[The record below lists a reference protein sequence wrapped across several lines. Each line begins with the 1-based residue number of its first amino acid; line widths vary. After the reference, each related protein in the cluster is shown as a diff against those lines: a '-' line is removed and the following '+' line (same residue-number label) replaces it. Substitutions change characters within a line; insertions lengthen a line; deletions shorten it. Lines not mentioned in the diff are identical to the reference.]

1 MEQNPDY
8 FYLELSHDEQELV
21 VDCNSRNELID
32 VKPAAYTPDSVDTRL
47 HSKICLPRG
56 PDDTIEVGTV
66 SKRLKDKDGNP
77 VGVRNDN
84 AALDTRLY
92 EVVWSDGTTEPLFS
106 NVIAENIYESAQGEH
121 TSNELFRDIIDH
133 RTTDAI
139 LKGDDAYNILP
150 NGTKQIKPT
159 TQGWQFCIQWSDGAT
174 DWVEMRDVKDSYPTQ
189 LAAYASRNKLSR
201 EPAFAWRIRQIQ
213 RQQRRNI
220 SKVKSKY
227 WSRTHKFGIEIP
239 KSVEEAILIDKRNG
253 NRLWQDAIE
262 KEMENI
268 FPAFTLYNGDPKE
281 LIGFQLIRC
290 HMIFDV
296 KLGENFRRKARFVA
310 GGHMTA
316 PPATLTYASV
326 VSRES
331 VRIAL
336 VLASLNNMIVLTADI
351 QNAYLHADCRERIY
365 IIAGKEFGSNHGK
378 TMIITKA
385 LYGLKSSGAAFWSLL
400 AEKLDEI
407 GYTASRGDPDVWFR
421 PIQKG
426 DRKYYEYVLVYVDDL
441 LVVSFNPMQTMDQ
454 LSATFKFKAGSIKT
468 PESFL
473 GEKLTLNT
481 NEGRNHWVISSAK
494 YIKAACDTVQSKM
507 EERHKIT
514 PYNEKELHTYR
525 LHIP

>member
-1 MEQNPDY
+1 M
-8 FYLELSHDEQELV
+8 
-21 VDCNSRNELID
+21 
-32 VKPAAYTPDSVDTRL
+32 
-47 HSKICLPRG
+47 
-56 PDDTIEVGTV
+56 
-66 SKRLKDKDGNP
+66 
-77 VGVRNDN
+77 
-84 AALDTRLY
+84 
-92 EVVWSDGTTEPLFS
+92 
-106 NVIAENIYESAQGEH
+106 
-121 TSNELFRDIIDH
+121 LFR
-133 RTTDAI
+133 
-139 LKGDDAYNILP
+139 
-150 NGTKQIKPT
+150 
-159 TQGWQFCIQWSDGAT
+159 S
-174 DWVEMRDVKDSYPTQ
+174 
-189 LAAYASRNKLSR
+189 
-201 EPAFAWRIRQIQ
+201 
-213 RQQRRNI
+213 
-220 SKVKSKY
+220 
-227 WSRTHKFGIEIP
+227 
-239 KSVEEAILIDKRNG
+239 
-253 NRLWQDAIE
+253 
-262 KEMENI
+262 
-268 FPAFTLYNGDPKE
+268 
-281 LIGFQLIRC
+281 
-290 HMIFDV
+290 
-296 KLGENFRRKARFVA
+296 KARFVA

-336 VLASLNNMIVLTADI
+336 VLASLNNMIVLNADI
-351 QNAYLHADCRERIY
+351 QNTYLHADCRERIY
-365 IIAGKEFGSNHGK
+365 RIAGKEFGSNHGK
-378 TMIITKA
+378 TMTITKA

-400 AEKLDEI
+400 AEKLDQI